1 MQFNEREVL
10 RYATVLGGFFLLLA
24 IAIAAIDPTAGLAA
38 VDAENV
44 QATLTCLATFA
55 FGVFTWGLLHVRALR
70 EGGTSARMRAWRDQ
84 TDEE

>member
-24 IAIAAIDPTAGLAA
+24 VAIAAIDPTAGLAA

-44 QATLTCLATFA
+44 QATLTCVATFA

-70 EGGTSARMRAWRDQ
+70 DDGSSARLRAWRDQ